1 MEHVLDETGERR
13 ATGRRPY
20 TRRPNPM
27 PNTHSLTGQTAL
39 VTGGTRGIG
48 RAVAASL
55 LGAGAEVVLTGT
67 RRESV
72 EQVAAEL
79 SREFAGAGLAHGAA
93 CDVTSDES
101 VNALVSLVR
110 ERCGG
115 LHILIN
121 NAGVGIY
128 RPTPDLSL
136 DDFRQVVETNL
147 TGVFRMT
154 KAFLPF
160 LLESGQRARNDAP
173 SGATVV
179 NIGSLAG
186 RHPFKGGVAYNASKF
201 GLVGLSEAMMLDLR
215 GEGIRVATVMP
226 GSVATGFAGRSPDD
240 GEEWKLSPEDVA
252 EAVLTVVLQ
261 RSQVLAS
268 RIELRPSRPPPKR
281 PPDWRLRT
289 RAEQAPRK

>member
-1 MEHVLDETGERR
+1 
-13 ATGRRPY
+13 
-20 TRRPNPM
+20 M

-67 RRESV
+67 RREAA

-186 RHPFKGGVAYNASKF
+186 APPFQGRRRLQRVQVRARRAKRGDDARPPGRGHPGGHGHA
-201 GLVGLSEAMMLDLR
+201 GQRLR
-215 GEGIRVATVMP
+215 P
-226 GSVATGFAGRSPDD
+226 GSPEGR
-240 GEEWKLSPEDVA
+240 
-252 EAVLTVVLQ
+252 
-261 RSQVLAS
+261 
-268 RIELRPSRPPPKR
+268 
-281 PPDWRLRT
+281 RT
-289 RAEQAPRK
+289 TAKSGSSPRKM

>member
-1 MEHVLDETGERR
+1 M
-13 ATGRRPY
+13 
-20 TRRPNPM
+20 PNPH
-27 PNTHSLTGQTAL
+27 PLTGQAAL

-55 LGAGAEVVLTGT
+55 LEAGAQVVLTGT
-67 RRESV
+67 RREAA
-72 EQVAAEL
+72 EEVAAAL
-79 SREFAGAGLAHGAA
+79 NRGSSTGAHAHGAA
-93 CDVTSDES
+93 CDVTDDAS
-101 VNALVSLVR
+101 VADLVHLVR
-110 ERCGG
+110 EHCGQ
-115 LHILIN
+115 LDILVN

-128 RPTPDLSL
+128 RPTPELSL
-136 DDFRQVVETNL
+136 DDFRQVVDTNL
-147 TGVFRMT
+147 TGVFRVT
-154 KAFLPF
+154 KACLP
-160 LLESGQRARNDAP
+160 LLLQAGEAPHNDQP
-173 SGATVV
+173 SGATIV

-261 RSQVLAS
+261 RSQALAS
-268 RIELRPSRPPPKR
+268 RIELRPSRPPAKR
-281 PPDWRLRT
+281 PPDWRLR
-289 RAEQAPRK
+289 AKS